1 MNTFEHISQETEQA
15 RVSFLATP
23 MLLSAANGKIDTKL
37 YTTYLE
43 QTYHHVKHTCPL
55 LAASMAQCTK
65 QDHTLRQALIEYID
79 EEKNHEEWILN
90 DISHIDPTANLDQIR
105 GEDGG
110 TAVEAMIAYMYY
122 LVEHKSPY
130 AMLGMIFV
138 LEGTSTDLATMAANS
153 ISNSL
158 GIKNNKGFIYLRS
171 HGAVDIEHIEFYQ
184 NLVNKITDTSTIEL
198 IIKSASSIYKL
209 WSNVFIEVVQFWEN
223 SK

>member
-1 MNTFEHISQETEQA
+1 
-15 RVSFLATP
+15 
-23 MLLSAANGKIDTKL
+23 
-37 YTTYLE
+37 
-43 QTYHHVKHTCPL
+43 
-55 LAASMAQCTK
+55 
-65 QDHTLRQALIEYID
+65 
-79 EEKNHEEWILN
+79 
-90 DISHIDPTANLDQIR
+90 
-105 GEDGG
+105 
-110 TAVEAMIAYMYY
+110 
-122 LVEHKSPY
+122 
-130 AMLGMIFV
+130 MLGMIFV

-158 GIKNNKGFIYLRS
+158 GIKNNKGFTYLRS